1 MKRIWLPDKIIWKRL
16 ITMKKDKQE
25 RDRSENNVRKF
36 PFRQIVQKGNVHSE
50 LEDAENEA
58 SDGFYG
64 GLTESEED
72 AALMKSVE
80 PKGMAFIVVLCIIAA
95 VVIFLFVTASN
106 YNGYE
111 VVEETSV
118 KNAAMVDY
126 IPYQKSLLKYSKD
139 GATYVD
145 EKDRAVWNET
155 YAMKMPVADVSGE
168 YVAIAD
174 LNGNDVYIFNIAG
187 KVSSTTMPYKI
198 CDVAV
203 ASQGVFAVILE
214 SENENYINLYDKNG
228 ELISENQTTLDK
240 SGYPMDIDLSD
251 NGEKLF
257 STYLYLDG
265 ATAKNGLAAYNF
277 GEVGQNENAD
287 RLVGGYQM
295 EDTIVPKVE
304 FLDNNT
310 ICAFGDTQFIIYSMR
325 EKSSEKARIA
335 FDGEVQSVVYSSE
348 YIGVV
353 IPNEKKEKEEEK
365 AAPYVL
371 ELYNTSGKKMM
382 TKMIDFDY
390 DNVRMTSDEIV
401 FTGGSECRIY
411 TVKGK
416 LKFSCAFKKNVI
428 DMIPTGYGRRYIVLY
443 DNGSEVI
450 RLTHES
456 EKE

>member
-1 MKRIWLPDKIIWKRL
+1 
-16 ITMKKDKQE
+16 MKKDKYGQ
-25 RDRSENNVRKF
+25 DSQNNNVKKF
-36 PFRQIVQKGNVHSE
+36 PFKVDSKGENVKFPFGNSKKE
-50 LEDAENEA
+50 TLEDVDENV
-58 SDGFYG
+58 SM
-64 GLTESEED
+64 ED
-72 AALMKSVE
+72 EKEDTTLIKSVGS
-80 PKGMAFIVVLCIIAA
+80 KGLLMVVILLA
-95 VVIFLFVTASN
+95 VVIIFLFVTSSD
-106 YNGYE
+106 YNSFE

-126 IPYQKSLLKYSKD
+126 VPYQKSLLKYSKD

-145 EKDRAVWNET
+145 AKDKVVWNET

-174 LNGNDVYIFNIAG
+174 LNGNDVYIFNMDG
-187 KVSSTTMPYKI
+187 KVSSSTMPYKI

-203 ASQGVFAVILE
+203 ASQGEFAVILE
-214 SENENYINLYDKNG
+214 SENENYINIYDKNG
-228 ELISENQTTLDK
+228 EPISEIQTTIDQ

-257 STYLYLDG
+257 STYLSLDG
-265 ATAKNGLAAYNF
+265 GSVRNGLAAYNF
-277 GEVGQNENAD
+277 GAVGQNENAD

-325 EKSSEKARIA
+325 EKSSEKARIT
-335 FDGEVQSVVYSSE
+335 FSGEVQSVIYNSE
-348 YIGVV
+348 YVGIV
-353 IPNEKKEKEEEK
+353 IPNEEKVKEGEEK
-365 AAPYVL
+365 APYVL
-371 ELYNTSGKKMM
+371 ELYNTNGKKVM
-382 TKMIDFDY
+382 TKKIDFDY
-390 DNVRMTSDEIV
+390 ENVRMTSDEIV

-416 LKFSCAFKKNVI
+416 LKFSYAFKKNVVDI
-428 DMIPTGYGRRYIVLY
+428 IPTGYGRRYIVLY
-443 DNGSEVI
+443 DSGSEVI
-450 RLTHES
+450 RLTHKS